1 MKKIIIL
8 LLGLTLFYIAGVCSV
23 ASANDA
29 VTLKVG
35 IYENKPKL
43 FIDDAGNAAGFWPDI
58 INYIASKEGWEI
70 EYIPGTWVQ
79 CLDRLKNNEID
90 MMPDVAYT
98 DDRAKIY
105 DFSKET
111 VYESWSRVYTRAG
124 LNIKSILDLEG
135 KSIAVLEGSINFDG
149 PNGIKSLTEDFK
161 INCTFIAVDSYIKVF
176 ELVDKKEADAGVVDK
191 DFAYSNKANFDIIE
205 TPIVFQPTQ
214 FYFAFPQESSL
225 KTYLIERI
233 DNDVRELKE
242 KGDSIYYQSLDKW
255 LGMKSIE
262 KIMSPA
268 WIIWVLIGIGIV
280 VLLFGGGTLIFRAQ
294 VRRRTKE
301 LAEDIVKRQQT
312 EKELRES
319 EEKLRLIL
327 ETIPQGLAVS
337 DIEGKILQVNKA
349 AIRLSGFS
357 EKELVGKKYLDF
369 VGKKD
374 QGMAKK
380 SHEEAIESGAD
391 RDKECILQRKDGS
404 EFPARLSGALIKDAA
419 GNIIGTL
426 AMIEDITERR
436 QAEEE
441 HREVIEYRELDR
453 LKTNLLSA
461 VSHELRTPLASIKGY
476 ASLLLMYNRRLANN
490 QKRESLEAIDR
501 STDRLTELIEHLL
514 DMSRLDAGLFRLNL
528 EAVKPSDIFSVAVS
542 EAKLRSPK
550 YKFKVEINRR
560 LPKLIG
566 DARRLRQVIDNLL
579 DNAIKYS
586 PKGTQITV
594 RAEVKAEE
602 LLVSVAD
609 QGQGIPADE
618 TDKIFDRMYRI
629 EQRLGKDPGGLGLG
643 LSLCKALVAAHGG
656 RIWVES
662 QIGQGSTFYFTIPL
676 KNRGKG
682 RQHAEKEP
690 DKDSAN
696 NRR

>member
-23 ASANDA
+23 ASADDA
-29 VTLKVG
+29 VVVKVG
-35 IYENKPKL
+35 IYENQPEI
-43 FIDDAGNAAGFWPDI
+43 FTDNTGNVSGFWPDI
-58 INYIASKEGWEI
+58 ISYIASKEGWEI
-70 EYIPGTWVQ
+70 EYVPGTLSQ
-79 CLDRLKNNEID
+79 CLEMLEKNEID
-90 MMPDVAYT
+90 IVPDVAYT
-98 DDRAKIY
+98 EDRAKIF
-105 DFSKET
+105 DFSRET
-111 VYESWSRVYTRAG
+111 VYESWSRVYARTGA
-124 LNIKSILDLEG
+124 NIQSILDLQG
-135 KSIAVLEGSINFDG
+135 KTIAVLKGSVNFEGPD
-149 PNGIKSLTEDFK
+149 GIKTLTKAFD

-176 ELVDKKEADAGVVDK
+176 ELVDKKEADAGVVNR
-191 DFAYSNKANFDIIE
+191 DFAYSHESNFNVVE
-205 TPIVFQPTQ
+205 TPIVFQPTLL
-214 FYFAFPQESSL
+214 YFAFPQESSL

-242 KGDSIYYQSLDKW
+242 NGDSIYYQSLDKW
-255 LGMKSIE
+255 LGVKPIE
-262 KIMSPA
+262 KIMNPE
-268 WIIWVLIGIGIV
+268 WIEWVLIGIGIV
-280 VLLFGGGTLIFRAQ
+280 ALLFGGGAFILRTQ
-294 VRRRTKE
+294 VRKRTKE

-319 EEKLRLIL
+319 EERLRLIL
-327 ETIPQGLAVS
+327 ETIPVGLAVS
-337 DIEGKILQVNKA
+337 DMDGKILQVNRA
-349 AIRLSGFS
+349 ATKFSGFS

-369 VGKKD
+369 IGKKD
-374 QGMAKK
+374 QERAGEYHDKA
-380 SHEEAIESGAD
+380 AESVANQD
-391 RDKECILQRKDGS
+391 NEYILKRKDGS
-404 EFPARLSGALIKDAA
+404 EFPAKLTGSPIKDQA

-453 LKTNLLSA
+453 LKTNLLST

-476 ASLLLMYNRRLANN
+476 ASLLLMYNRRLASE

-550 YKFKVEINRR
+550 YKFKVGINRR
-560 LPKLIG
+560 LPKLMG

-618 TDKIFDRMYRI
+618 IDKIFDRMYRI

-643 LSLCKALVAAHGG
+643 LSLCKALVGAHGG

-662 QIGQGSTFYFTIPL
+662 QVGQGSTFYFTIPL